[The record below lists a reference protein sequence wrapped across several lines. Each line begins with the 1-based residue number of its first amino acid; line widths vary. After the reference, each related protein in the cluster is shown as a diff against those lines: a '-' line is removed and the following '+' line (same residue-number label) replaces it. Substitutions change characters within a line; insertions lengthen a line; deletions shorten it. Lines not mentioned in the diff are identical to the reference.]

1 MEGTHFP
8 NLDKTNEK
16 TKTKIYKIKNV
27 FEKSNIP
34 NKEKNKV
41 IAKIKKPI
49 S

>member
-1 MEGTHFP
+1 MEGTQFP
-8 NLDKTNEK
+8 NLDKTKEK
-16 TKTKIYKIKNV
+16 TKTKIYKMKNV

-41 IAKIKKPI
+41 IAKIKKSI